1 MSEIEW
7 LATKIGRP
15 EVGALDERAVALHIL
30 DSVGALVAGAGTEE
44 GQMLLAMRRQERE
57 AAGAFGQADI
67 DLDLMVRCALARL
80 SEVDDIH
87 RASMITPGAVVIPA
101 VLTLASE
108 SGADVETTI
117 AAVDAGYEAMIRLGR
132 GVDGPAILARGI
144 WPTYLATPFAV
155 AAATSRLWGLDPV
168 QTAHALA
175 LAFCYAAPAVG
186 RPVGAATSRWLA
198 IGQAVKN
205 GLAAANAARFGFVGD
220 LCVLQDKTLVNTRGL
235 KFDAE
240 AFRADPEV
248 PAMSQ
253 VSFKPWCAAKQT
265 MSASHA
271 LRVLMPADPDDVA
284 DVTVRIPP
292 VYAGMISHQPAP
304 ANRSSHLTSLR
315 HQMALAALAPDAM
328 CDVNQCAGGESA
340 RLDDFSQRIRV
351 ETADDLQHYYPARYP
366 AEVSLVTRSGETRT
380 ARMLSAPGDP
390 ELPMSES
397 QVIEKFER
405 LVNDVVRRPCALL
418 KIGRELLAR
427 PQSIGHLI
435 GTVEMAL
442 QQTDRCL

>member
-15 EVGALDERAVALHIL
+15 DVERLNEREVALRIL
-30 DSVGALVAGAGTEE
+30 DTVGALVAGAGTEE

-57 AAGAFGQADI
+57 AAGAFGQADV
-67 DLDLMVRCALARL
+67 DLDLIVRCALARL

-87 RASMITPGAVVIPA
+87 RASMMTPGAVVIPA
-101 VLTLASE
+101 VLTLAGE
-108 SGADVETTI
+108 SGADVPTTM
-117 AAVDAGYEAMIRLGR
+117 AAIDAGYEAMIRLGR

-155 AAATSRLWGLDPV
+155 AAAAARLWGLDPV

-186 RPVGAATSRWLA
+186 RPAGAATSRWLA
-198 IGQAVKN
+198 VGQAVKN

-220 LCVLQDKTLVNTRGL
+220 LSVLQDETLANTRGL
-235 KFDAE
+235 TFDAE

-248 PAMSQ
+248 HLMSQ

-271 LRVLMPADPDDVA
+271 LRVLMPADPNDVA

-328 CDVNQCAGGESA
+328 CDVNQCAGGQSA

-366 AEVSLVTRSGETRT
+366 ADVSLVTRSGETRS

-397 QVIEKFER
+397 QVVEKFER
-405 LVNDVVRRPCALL
+405 LVTDVVRRPCALL
-418 KIGRELLAR
+418 QAGQELLAR
-427 PQSIGHLI
+427 PQSVALLL
-435 GTVEMAL
+435 GTVEMVL
-442 QQTDRCL
+442 QQTDRCP

>member
-1 MSEIEW
+1 MSDIEW
-7 LATKIGRP
+7 LATKIGGP
-15 EVGALDERAVALHIL
+15 DVQTPDERTVALHIL
-30 DSVGALVAGAGTEE
+30 DTIGALVAGAGTEE
-44 GQMLLAMRRQERE
+44 GRLLLAMRRHERE
-57 AAGAFGQADI
+57 AAGAFGCADVN
-67 DLDLMVRCALARL
+67 LDLLVRSALARL

-87 RASMITPGAVVIPA
+87 RASMITPGAVVVTT

-108 SGADVETTI
+108 SGADIATTM
-117 AAVDAGYEAMIRLGR
+117 AAINAGYEAMIRFGR
-132 GVDGPAILARGI
+132 GIDGPAVLARGI
-144 WPTYLATPFAV
+144 WPTYLAAPFAV
-155 AAATSRLWGLDPV
+155 AAAIARLWELDPM

-175 LAFCYAAPAVG
+175 IAMSYAAPAVG

-198 IGQAVKN
+198 LGQAVKN

-220 LCVLQDKTLVNTRGL
+220 LGMLQDRTLADTRGL

-240 AFRADPEV
+240 AFRADPETAV
-248 PAMSQ
+248 MTQ

-271 LRVLMPADPDDVA
+271 LRVLMPADPDEVA

-292 VYAGMISHQPAP
+292 AYAGMISHQPAP

-315 HQMALAALAPDAM
+315 YQMALAALAPDAM
-328 CDVNQCAGGESA
+328 CDVNQCAGGQSA

-351 ETADDLQHYYPARYP
+351 ETADDLQRYYPMRYP
-366 AEVSLVTRSGETRT
+366 AEVSLITRSGETRA

-390 ELPMSES
+390 ELPMSDS
-397 QVIEKFER
+397 QVVEKFER
-405 LVNDVVRRPCALL
+405 LVTDVVRRPNAILQA
-418 KIGRELLAR
+418 GRELLVR
-427 PQSIGHLI
+427 PQSVAQLI